1 MKKLLL
7 LGLIASF
14 AFAEYQRTYIN
25 KAQEQKEYK
34 DDSISFTGVIFN
46 TNEYREYI
54 EITIATTE
62 HGRIKTKTS
71 SNRFKEGQRVRGNCS
86 GYEYGI
92 YNNCSIY

>member
-1 MKKLLL
+1 MKKLLI

-25 KAQEQKEYK
+25 KAQEEKEYK
-34 DDSISFTGVIFN
+34 DDRISFTGVIFN

-71 SNRFKEGQRVRGNCS
+71 SNRLKEGQRVRGTCS